1 MIGGVKRGWGL
12 HVSKE
17 MGDKKRKGGA
27 DTPSHTMSCTIN
39 LIYIYIY
46 IYILPIANPEL
57 LLQKQISK
65 PAILQFLE
73 AQIQQ
78 KFVFYC
84 LHLEM

>member
-1 MIGGVKRGWGL
+1 MIGGVKRGWGWGL

-27 DTPSHTMSCTIN
+27 DTPSHTISCTIN
-39 LIYIYIY
+39 LIY